1 MSVASRLRRAL
12 FATLGR
18 EATFARRGFVGGEA
32 AVVAH
37 LESVG
42 FAFLAGYNAAITLGC
57 VDGLLGRLRT
67 VPASHRGFAVEGASM
82 AFVILDRLL
91 RPRRDRFRLFLTSAA
106 IDHPYMAHV
115 GAGWALARLGIA
127 RFAWTRRRTLAAMD
141 PLLGWLAI
149 DGYGFHEGYFH
160 PRRAVKRQRQPAPT
174 GSYVCRAFDQGL
186 GRSLWFSECAD
197 PWRIRAAI
205 FRFPEH
211 RRPDLWSGVGL
222 ACAYAGGVSDAAI
235 AAIKRFGATYGPHIA
250 QGAAFA
256 AKTRLRA
263 GNLVDHTVR
272 ACRILCDSEVDEAAA
287 VTDRCLGDLP
297 ASSLVPAYEI
307 WRQRVAAHF
316 VTQPDAAQTVLPTV

>member
-1 MSVASRLRRAL
+1 MRASSLRRAL
-12 FATLGR
+12 FGTLGR
-18 EATFARRGFVGGEA
+18 EATFARRGFVGGDAEI
-32 AVVAH
+32 VAH
-37 LESVG
+37 LEAVG
-42 FAFLAGYNAAITLGC
+42 FAFLAGYNEAIKLGC
-57 VDGLLGRLRT
+57 VDGLLASLRN
-67 VPASHRGFAVEGASM
+67 VPPSHRGFAMEGASM
-82 AFVILDRLL
+82 AFVMLDRLL

-106 IDHPYMAHV
+106 VDHLYMAHV
-115 GAGWALARLGIA
+115 GAGWALARLRIA

-174 GSYVCRAFDQGL
+174 NSYVCRAFDQGL

-205 FRFPEH
+205 LRFPEY
-211 RRPDLWSGVGL
+211 RRSDLWSGVGL
-222 ACAYAGGVSDAAI
+222 ACTYAGGVSDAAI
-235 AAIKRFGATYGPHIA
+235 AAVKHFGAAYGPQIA

-272 ACRILCDSEVDEAAA
+272 ACRILCDSEVAEAAA
-287 VTDRCLGDLP
+287 VTDRCLADLP
-297 ASSLVPAYEI
+297 AASLVPAYEI
-307 WRQRVAAHF
+307 WRQRIAAYF
-316 VTQPDAAQTVLPTV
+316 VRQPHAAQTVLPV